1 MTETSKPEDRVA
13 IGVSDTELASY
24 QRAVRV
30 LLTDTIITAHHPGAD
45 DLERLR
51 RWAPQLEVD
60 LQEVAGYRLDL
71 TSTSVRLVRR
81 LDRLDP
87 TQPLEVNDRAFDRR
101 RYAYLCLCL
110 AALGRSGSQTTL
122 SELAANVRSAA
133 AEIPSLG
140 FDPDKH
146 AQRVAF
152 VDVVLY
158 LERRG
163 AIAVADGSTASW
175 QKDPEAGEA
184 LYDIDRD
191 VCHQLFMPARV
202 IQHVRTVGDL
212 LETQLPL
219 GRDARRAATKQRLVR
234 LLLEYPVV
242 YFDDLTEGDR
252 RYLQNEA
259 RELGTDLERLT
270 GAQLERRAEGL
281 ALIDTAAS
289 FSDRRFP
296 NTGTP
301 AHVALLLAERIVE
314 AREAEDA
321 RPTVRRPATQETQD
335 QRREDLDR
343 ARPKS
348 GRVETLAPVVA
359 EGASDETSSLPASDG
374 EEARL
379 PLIGDVEIAA
389 WIDAIIGRYPIAKDY
404 RNDPARL
411 ARDALRLL
419 EEFDLVRCVPG
430 GCVPLPAIARYRI
443 VVATKAVDT
452 KEAG

>member
-1 MTETSKPEDRVA
+1 MTETSKLEHRVA
-13 IGVSDTELASY
+13 IGASDTELASY

-30 LLTDTIITAHHPGAD
+30 LLTHTVVTAHHPGAD
-45 DLERLR
+45 DLDRVR

-60 LQEVAGYRLDL
+60 FQNIAGYRLDL
-71 TSTSVRLVRR
+71 TSTGVRLVRR

-87 TQPLEVNDRAFDRR
+87 TQPVEVNDRSFDRR

-110 AALGRSGSQTTL
+110 AALGRSGGQTTL
-122 SELAANVRSAA
+122 SDLAANVRSAA
-133 AEIPSLG
+133 AEIPALG

-152 VDVVLY
+152 VDAVLY
-158 LERRG
+158 LEARG

-191 VCHQLFMPARV
+191 VCHQLFMPPRV
-202 IQHVRTVGDL
+202 VQHVRTVGDL

-252 RYLQNEA
+252 RYLQSEA
-259 RELGTDLERLT
+259 RELGTDLQRLT

-296 NTGTP
+296 STGTP
-301 AHVALLLAERIVE
+301 AHVALLLAERIIE
-314 AREAEDA
+314 ARDTDDS
-321 RPTVRRPATQETQD
+321 RLLVRRPATHEAQD

-343 ARPKS
+343 ALPES
-348 GRVETLAPVVA
+348 GRLEIFAPVIDVA
-359 EGASDETSSLPASDG
+359 ADEPSDTP
-374 EEARL
+374 EAERKEVQL
-379 PLIGDVEIAA
+379 PLIGDSEIAA
-389 WIDAIIGRYPIAKDY
+389 WIDAIIARYPIAKDY
-404 RNDPARL
+404 RNDPGRL
-411 ARDALRLL
+411 ARDAISFL

-430 GCVPLPAIARYRI
+430 GCVPLPAIARYRLVI
-443 VVATKAVDT
+443 ATKPVAPKVV
-452 KEAG
+452 G